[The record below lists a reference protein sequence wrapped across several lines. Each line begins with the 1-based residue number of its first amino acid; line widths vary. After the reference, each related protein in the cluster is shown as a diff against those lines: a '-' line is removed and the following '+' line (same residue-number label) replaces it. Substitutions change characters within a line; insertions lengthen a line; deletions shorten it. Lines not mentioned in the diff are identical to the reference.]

1 MTIKSI
7 IALFLGLLIQFSQ
20 VQSSFADEAVKSC
33 GEQGEFMSC
42 CEGLRSCPC
51 AKGGDSEQKPGPLIP
66 ATLELKPLLSK
77 ASETISLDV
86 LVSPRAESIEWYARQ
101 TDSARGFAGVPLS
114 VAFCRFLI

>member
-20 VQSSFADEAVKSC
+20 VQSSFAAEAVKTC
-33 GEQGEFMSC
+33 GERGGSMSC

-77 ASETISLDV
+77 ASETILLDV
-86 LVSPRAESIEWYARQ
+86 LVSSSVEAIECHATQ
-101 TDSARGFAGVPLS
+101 TDPARGFAGVLLS
-114 VAFCRFLI
+114 VAFCRFII